1 MVNVEESIVAQ
12 KMKKENSNVHIKKK
26 KVICAVHVSTFDRS
40 KYTRGFYR
48 VNLKI
53 QKLKNEKRLFRIRF
67 WHARKKCQR
76 KIIKS
81 KFVSKKQKKIFKK
94 KIFILSTIKK
104 RRTS

>member
-12 KMKKENSNVHIKKK
+12 KMKKENSNVHIKK

-53 QKLKNEKRLFRIRF
+53 QKLKNEKKTFQDQIL
-67 WHARKKCQR
+67 ACKKE
-76 KIIKS
+76 
-81 KFVSKKQKKIFKK
+81 VSKENN
-94 KIFILSTIKK
+94 
-104 RRTS
+104 